1 MGEIFMIKISLIFFY
16 ALSYHANI
24 KTKGDLAMDYNKKAS
39 KWREALKGGSEIEC
53 IFVRNGKAMYLNR
66 KERIQPDFV
75 YYCMMEHE
83 KRIMEQTWHINDAE
97 KESISEAFLIKEKK
111 KMIFIHEEKAYG
123 FGFGENEKNR
133 SIILY
138 LRRDS
143 GAMLIWA
150 GTDDKQ
156 LNTMFEVNMVNPES
170 LDSLID
176 FVKRKDIEN
185 SIHKMKESEDFMN
198 ELMGS

>member
-1 MGEIFMIKISLIFFY
+1 MIKISLIFFY

>member
-1 MGEIFMIKISLIFFY
+1 
-16 ALSYHANI
+16 
-24 KTKGDLAMDYNKKAS
+24 
-39 KWREALKGGSEIEC
+39 
-53 IFVRNGKAMYLNR
+53 MYLNR

-97 KESISEAFLIKEKK
+97 KESISESFLIKEKK

-170 LDSLID
+170 LDSLIE

>member
-1 MGEIFMIKISLIFFY
+1 
-16 ALSYHANI
+16 
-24 KTKGDLAMDYNKKAS
+24 
-39 KWREALKGGSEIEC
+39 
-53 IFVRNGKAMYLNR
+53 
-66 KERIQPDFV
+66 
-75 YYCMMEHE
+75 
-83 KRIMEQTWHINDAE
+83 
-97 KESISEAFLIKEKK
+97 
-111 KMIFIHEEKAYG
+111 MIFIHEEKAYG

-170 LDSLID
+170 LDSLIE

>member
-1 MGEIFMIKISLIFFY
+1 MIKISLIFFY

-97 KESISEAFLIKEKK
+97 KESISESFLIKEKK

>member
-1 MGEIFMIKISLIFFY
+1 
-16 ALSYHANI
+16 
-24 KTKGDLAMDYNKKAS
+24 MDYNKKAS

-111 KMIFIHEEKAYG
+111 EDDIH
-123 FGFGENEKNR
+123 
-133 SIILY
+133 
-138 LRRDS
+138 
-143 GAMLIWA
+143 
-150 GTDDKQ
+150 
-156 LNTMFEVNMVNPES
+156 P
-170 LDSLID
+170 
-176 FVKRKDIEN
+176 
-185 SIHKMKESEDFMN
+185 
-198 ELMGS
+198 

>member
-143 GAMLIWA
+143 EIGRAH
-150 GTDDKQ
+150 
-156 LNTMFEVNMVNPES
+156 V
-170 LDSLID
+170 
-176 FVKRKDIEN
+176 
-185 SIHKMKESEDFMN
+185 
-198 ELMGS
+198 

>member
-1 MGEIFMIKISLIFFY
+1 
-16 ALSYHANI
+16 
-24 KTKGDLAMDYNKKAS
+24 MDYYKKAT
-39 KWREALKGGSEIEC
+39 KWYEAWIGGAEIEC

-97 KESISEAFLIKEKK
+97 KESISESFLIKEKK